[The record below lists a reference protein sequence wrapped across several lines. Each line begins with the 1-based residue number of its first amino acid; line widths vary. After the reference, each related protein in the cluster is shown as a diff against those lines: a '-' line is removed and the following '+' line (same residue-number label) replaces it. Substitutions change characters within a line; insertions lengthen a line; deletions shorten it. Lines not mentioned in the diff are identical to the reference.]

1 MKKDIRREFTICSNA
16 AIGRDTYLMRL
27 CGDTEGLERP
37 GQFVNVCLPDK
48 YLRRPI
54 SVCDYTDGE
63 LLLMYKVVGEGTAE
77 MERMKEGEK
86 VQLLL
91 PLGNGFDTSASG
103 PKPLLLGG
111 GIGVAPLYGL
121 ARQLVAEGKEPTVV
135 VGFNTGEEA
144 FFLEQFGEI
153 CRTEIATLDG
163 SKPGHWPKPAVA
175 GYVTDAVRA
184 LGLEGSYFYACGP
197 MPMMRAVAQGLE
209 LDGQLSLEARMGCG
223 FGACMCCSLQTRDGA
238 KRICKEGPVFRK
250 EELLWT

>member
-1 MKKDIRREFTICSNA
+1 M
-16 AIGRDTYLMRL
+16 
-27 CGDTEGLERP
+27 
-37 GQFVNVCLPDK
+37 
-48 YLRRPI
+48 
-54 SVCDYTDGE
+54 
-63 LLLMYKVVGEGTAE
+63 
-77 MERMKEGEK
+77 
-86 VQLLL
+86 
-91 PLGNGFDTSASG
+91 
-103 PKPLLLGG
+103 
-111 GIGVAPLYGL
+111 
-121 ARQLVAEGKEPTVV
+121 V

>member
-144 FFLEQFGEI
+144 FWSNSEK
-153 CRTEIATLDG
+153 
-163 SKPGHWPKPAVA
+163 S
-175 GYVTDAVRA
+175 AVRRSRHSTEA
-184 LGLEGSYFYACGP
+184 SLDIGLSRPWRAMSRTRCAHSDLKGAIS
-197 MPMMRAVAQGLE
+197 MPA
-209 LDGQLSLEARMGCG
+209 ARC
-223 FGACMCCSLQTRDGA
+223 L
-238 KRICKEGPVFRK
+238 
-250 EELLWT
+250 